1 MTLREAMSV
10 LESMGT
16 AQNRKVYQRHGSDE
30 NVFGV
35 SFGNLRPL
43 AKKIGT
49 DHQLAEELWSTGNSD
64 ARTLAIQIADPN
76 EFTAASADAWLADI
90 SYYLLSDLFAPLIAR
105 SRLAKGKLSK
115 WTRSRKEFVRRC
127 GYVLLSSLLKD
138 HPEMVDDAL
147 CCKYLDTI
155 EQQIHNSANYARHA
169 MNMSVAAIG
178 IYRPSLRNEALAA
191 AKRIGKV
198 EVDHG
203 ETGCRTP
210 DAASYI
216 RKAVSR

>member
-1 MTLREAMSV
+1 MTLKETMSA
-10 LESMGT
+10 LKKMGT
-16 AQNRKVYQRHGSDE
+16 AQNRKVYKRHGSGD

-35 SFGNLRPL
+35 SFAQLRPF

-49 DHQLAEELWSTGNSD
+49 DHRLAEQLWASGNSD
-64 ARTLAIQIADPN
+64 ARTLATMIADADQY
-76 EFTAASADAWLADI
+76 TATTADDWVADI
-90 SYYLLSDLFAPLIAR
+90 SYYLLADMFAPVIAR
-105 SRLAKGKLSK
+105 SKLAKGKLSK

-127 GYVLLSSLLKD
+127 GYDLLACLLKD
-138 HPEMVDDAL
+138 HPEKLDDATCHEFL
-147 CCKYLDTI
+147 HTI
-155 EQQIHNSANYARHA
+155 EKQIHASPNYARHA
-169 MNMSVAAIG
+169 MNMAIAAIG
-178 IYRPSLRNEALAA
+178 IYRPSVRTQALTT